1 MNDMKALVLTLLFPA
16 IVGAQATAVDP
27 AINERF
33 RNPDVEELE
42 GALEREDR
50 NVYRAR
56 HAVVAALGLE
66 PGDDVA
72 DVGAGTGFL
81 ARLMAARVGPEGR
94 AYAVEIAPEMVAHIV
109 TTSRN
114 EGLDNVVGVLGT
126 DTTTNLPPDAVD
138 LVLVC
143 YVYHHFEHPEESL
156 ASIRQALRSD
166 GRLVVI
172 DRERIRG
179 ITEDR
184 LYYEHYRA
192 GKGTF
197 TDEILDAGFELEKDL
212 PPLVTDSYVLVFK
225 KRGQ

>member
-1 MNDMKALVLTLLFPA
+1 MSKLTLLL
-16 IVGAQATAVDP
+16 ATLALATSSIASQNQVDP

-33 RNPDVEELE
+33 RNPDVEELQ
-42 GALEREDR
+42 GSLEREDR

-81 ARLMAARVGPEGR
+81 TRLMAAQVGPEGR

-109 TTSRN
+109 TTSRK

-156 ASIRQALRSD
+156 GSIRQALRPE

-184 LYYEHYRA
+184 LYDDHLRA

-212 PPLVTDSYVLVFK
+212 PPLVADSYVLFFK
-225 KRGQ
+225 KRGP